1 MKWDI
6 EGVVINKKLFPCS
19 TPTEVEKSATSS
31 GADNT
36 VTFTTNERKPL
47 TSLDITIE
55 PSQEGSGDPSPDN
68 VRPLVSYDKV
78 TAKLQKGT
86 TKVKEVVSFG
96 STVYGL
102 TGDCVTGEFEE
113 TYGVVDL
120 GSLGW
125 DYYRGETEP
134 YFRVLNFGTNYN
146 PKLPPNSS
154 TVANLFCSIFKAGKS
169 GSTGTSGSL
178 QNHNYEISLNPT
190 GRLFIIDSDYTD
202 ATDLIRDLSGVY
214 LVFELATPSELTT
227 TPLVITT
234 FAGEQ
239 TIKFDEKIPF
249 TMKYLTLE
257 GDSCD
262 KAKQFLPLFYN
273 KERRSL

>member
-1 MKWDI
+1 MKWNI

-31 GADNT
+31 GADNI

-47 TSLDITIE
+47 TSLDITIV
-55 PSQEGSGDPSPDN
+55 PSQEGTGDPSPSN
-68 VRPLVSYDKV
+68 LRPLISYDKV

-113 TYGVVDL
+113 THGVVDL
-120 GSLGW
+120 GSLTYTRLNTGVSSS
-125 DYYRGETEP
+125 YRFRTELSAKNADANTGLALCDKMK
-134 YFRVLNFGTNYN
+134 VL
-146 PKLPPNSS
+146 P
-154 TVANLFCSIFKAGKS
+154 AGKTYDADADGFTIANGYLYIYMDAYKTDTYTQFKEHMS
-169 GSTGTSGSL
+169 GFSL
-178 QNHNYEISLNPT
+178 CY
-190 GRLFIIDSDYTD
+190 
-202 ATDLIRDLSGVY
+202 
-214 LVFELATPSELTT
+214 ELATPTELTT
-227 TPLVITT
+227 DPVEITT
-234 FAGEQ
+234 FVGEQ

-262 KAKQFLPLFYN
+262 IAKQFLPLIYN